1 MFDRGLSLAVGLAAL
16 VFFGGLIGLGANV
29 DRLARH
35 REETQAVNALKGR
48 MQEVGDQVVGNADW
62 DDAVAHASNILDM
75 PWISENIGFFFSQ
88 PSRFQFVYLIAPD
101 GRRVFGMDHGKAADP
116 AHFAPLDAA
125 AAPLI
130 ADIRVQEA
138 RRGPFAGHSKDGR
151 MLSRPILAHDVV
163 RFEGQLFILT
173 ATLIQPDFGTA
184 IPGPRAS
191 IIVTGKP
198 VDAAFMDSLAQRLL
212 LDHVRLVGPEDTAK
226 AYIDLDNRG
235 GERFARIAWN
245 PQQPGGDV
253 ISIALLPI
261 LVGVG
266 APLLLYL
273 RGKRTARRLEA
284 TLEDLG
290 RARDEADA
298 ANRHKTTFL
307 ATMSHEIRTPL
318 NGVLAMAQVM
328 DLNPLSPEQRQR
340 LSVISH
346 SSETLLTIV
355 NDILDLSKIEA
366 GKLDLDE
373 RPFDIGALA
382 QALQGL
388 YAPMAAEKGLG
399 FAVEVADEAR
409 GRWKGDPDRLRQV
422 VANLVS
428 NALKFT
434 EAGEIA
440 VLVCRSETGGLRVE
454 VRDTGIGI
462 STEKLDVIFDK
473 FSQAESSTARRFGG
487 TGLGLAIGRQLVEAM
502 GGRMWVT
509 SALGCGSIFAFEVPL
524 AKLGEAV
531 EDEAR
536 AAQAAS
542 APSGQIR
549 ILAADDNETNRQV
562 LAAILEPLE
571 VGLDLCEDG
580 AQALAAWRGGG
591 YDLILMDIQM
601 PGMDGLDAT
610 RAIREI
616 EGRDGRPRTP
626 IIALT
631 ANAMTHQL
639 AEYRA
644 AGMDDCVA
652 KPIRI
657 AELHEAMVR
666 VLAAAEAA
674 AEAA

>member
-1 MFDRGLSLAVGLAAL
+1 M
-16 VFFGGLIGLGANV
+16 
-29 DRLARH
+29 
-35 REETQAVNALKGR
+35 
-48 MQEVGDQVVGNADW
+48 
-62 DDAVAHASNILDM
+62 
-75 PWISENIGFFFSQ
+75 
-88 PSRFQFVYLIAPD
+88 
-101 GRRVFGMDHGKAADP
+101 
-116 AHFAPLDAA
+116 
-125 AAPLI
+125 
-130 ADIRVQEA
+130 
-138 RRGPFAGHSKDGR
+138 
-151 MLSRPILAHDVV
+151 
-163 RFEGQLFILT
+163 
-173 ATLIQPDFGTA
+173 
-184 IPGPRAS
+184 
-191 IIVTGKP
+191 
-198 VDAAFMDSLAQRLL
+198 
-212 LDHVRLVGPEDTAK
+212 
-226 AYIDLDNRG
+226 
-235 GERFARIAWN
+235 
-245 PQQPGGDV
+245 
-253 ISIALLPI
+253 
-261 LVGVG
+261 
-266 APLLLYL
+266 
-273 RGKRTARRLEA
+273 
-284 TLEDLG
+284 
-290 RARDEADA
+290 
-298 ANRHKTTFL
+298 
-307 ATMSHEIRTPL
+307 
-318 NGVLAMAQVM
+318 
-328 DLNPLSPEQRQR
+328 
-340 LSVISH
+340 ISH

-616 EGRDGRPRTP
+616 EGGTVGPAPRSSP
-626 IIALT
+626 
-631 ANAMTHQL
+631 
-639 AEYRA
+639 
-644 AGMDDCVA
+644 
-652 KPIRI
+652 
-657 AELHEAMVR
+657 
-666 VLAAAEAA
+666 
-674 AEAA
+674 